1 MSNIA
6 YETLGRATW
15 AYGKHRA
22 KNYLVPAKGNRVK
35 RGFIVFSVVA
45 VGVVV
50 VGAALERASA
60 Q

>member
-6 YETLGRATW
+6 YETLGRVTW
-15 AYGKHRA
+15 AYGKRRA
-22 KNYLVPAKGNRVK
+22 RNYLTPTKGHRVK

-50 VGAALERASA
+50 AGAALERASA

>member
-6 YETLGRATW
+6 YETLGRVTW
-15 AYGKHRA
+15 AVGKRKA
-22 KNYLVPAKGNRVK
+22 RSYFVPTKGYRVK
-35 RGFIVFSVVA
+35 RGLIVLGVVA

-50 VGAALERASA
+50 AGAALERASA

>member
-6 YETLGRATW
+6 YETLGRVTW
-15 AYGKHRA
+15 AIGKR
-22 KNYLVPAKGNRVK
+22 KVRNYFVPAKSHRVR
-35 RGFIVFSVVA
+35 RGLIVVSVVA

-50 VGAALERASA
+50 AGAALERANA